1 MIGQTEQTE
10 QTEQLQTI
18 KLNNKT
24 YKLDDL
30 GDHEMGI
37 LSDIKLVD
45 GELKRVELQ
54 KSITTLAKAKLYDEL
69 NKALEKFEPIQE

>member
-1 MIGQTEQTE
+1 MIKQTEQTE
-10 QTEQLQTI
+10 QVQTI

-37 LSDIKLVD
+37 LSDIKLVE
-45 GELKRVELQ
+45 GEMKRIELQ

>member
-1 MIGQTEQTE
+1 MIKPAEQTE
-10 QTEQLQTI
+10 QVQTI

-37 LSDIKLVD
+37 LSDIKLVE
-45 GELKRVELQ
+45 GEMKRIELQ
-54 KSITTLAKAKLYDEL
+54 RAITELAKAKLYDEL
-69 NKALEKFEPIQE
+69 NKSLEKFEPIQE

>member
-1 MIGQTEQTE
+1 MIGQTE